1 VAKAPPAN
9 ERRRWR
15 SSGRTIEIN
24 QNHQTRLSHWKSQFG
39 SCHPTAPDAF
49 RTVPQQLP
57 VDWSET
63 MRSDKI
69 HRALDH
75 GMNRFEVCQ
84 LVAKGVKA
92 THKTGGRFEDSIN
105 DVLDYLGTHNES
117 KDSIHPVLAEA
128 SDKALKPAA

>member
-1 VAKAPPAN
+1 
-9 ERRRWR
+9 
-15 SSGRTIEIN
+15 
-24 QNHQTRLSHWKSQFG
+24 
-39 SCHPTAPDAF
+39 
-49 RTVPQQLP
+49 
-57 VDWSET
+57 

-105 DVLDYLGTHNES
+105 DVLQYLGTHDTPRETL
-117 KDSIHPVLAEA
+117 HPVLAQEN
-128 SDKALKPAA
+128 DKTLKPAA

>member
-1 VAKAPPAN
+1 
-9 ERRRWR
+9 
-15 SSGRTIEIN
+15 
-24 QNHQTRLSHWKSQFG
+24 
-39 SCHPTAPDAF
+39 
-49 RTVPQQLP
+49 
-57 VDWSET
+57 

-105 DVLDYLGTHNES
+105 DVLQYLGTHDTPRETL
-117 KDSIHPVLAEA
+117 HPAIVQDT
-128 SDKALKPAA
+128 DKALKPAA